1 MRPEATGNLI
11 RAHSCCS
18 DTQTC
23 LKVFNNAKLVKQYKF
38 SGTPE
43 ICLNF
48 LALRSHGR
56 SLDFELS
63 HHIFDVL
70 SALCDGIRIMQTL
83 GNTLCVS
90 QADCDPWACA
100 GGIVS
105 TVRASWGLQRGG
117 IREVVCDNQIV
128 KRHTCFDHDGCSRDR
143 QSDEALQH
151 PPLFDQH
158 SEGSFNCHSER
169 TMVEGENTFI
179 SL

>member
-1 MRPEATGNLI
+1 MRAEATGNLI

-100 GGIVS
+100 GSIVS

-117 IREVVCDNQIV
+117 TWEVVCDNQIV
-128 KRHTCFDHDGCSRDR
+128 ESHACFDDNGSSSNC
-143 QSDEALQH
+143 QSDGPLQNG
-151 PPLFDQH
+151 PLVD
-158 SEGSFNCHSER
+158 
-169 TMVEGENTFI
+169 
-179 SL
+179 